1 MNNMYTYGKEN
12 ICGELL
18 YPAKRSSS
26 HGRRVNGPSTS
37 TKINE
42 CPPFIP
48 SLSQMNRDMATTFST
63 TSSVSDD
70 EVEKRHRSK
79 RACPGRTVYST
90 SDITSDSS
98 QFSHIERNFQYNC
111 DSSDEFDDRLDT
123 VSPVQLDLQP
133 DVTDESD
140 LPPPLELDPSRYYP
154 SGSSSPQM
162 TPVRPV
168 REPKK
173 QKKAEPVSIFD
184 HNFDRF
190 NRPEEYNLPGGLA
203 KILGCHG
210 ILFLKF
216 YVDVNRGTIEVL
228 VDKGAFFLNRYDEVF
243 SKVQVEIHPNPS
255 FNSSNR
261 KRGRRDRNFPCFES
275 HVVEGHNPRYK
286 LKFTLELAQSNF
298 ENHDKIGISV
308 FTKDRGDEDG
318 YWIGTKLG
326 QMAFSIRKLY
336 LKGKEA
342 NKSQRHR
349 SSKHKM
355 RPILNGGYFLLG
367 PEKGESTTMS
377 QDKILTNKFY
387 EVGGNSMFS
396 TSSSTYSA
404 SPVKM
409 MGEDICRRPLMKE
422 VRGSAS
428 TSTLADP
435 RRHSLQTPS
444 KSRNNNVRAMASTR
458 VPQYVPA
465 MMQHTAA
472 LPLECIG
479 MVPRKKVSLPVRAI
493 SQDQQFKKK
502 KDTLD
507 TMNLSSSSNS
517 FSSTGAEYKSRH
529 RHTLP
534 YLMTTTDTSNYSQT
548 PSLPV
553 PGCSTDQEIN
563 YGMLYAD
570 SAPSH
575 HVPPQRPVKES
586 KSVDLPRKMLSTQ
599 PSVSGEISSQ
609 KSAANHPSVRRVAS
623 FTYSNDSVT
632 DKNNKRIQPS
642 GNSKFKLPTTISKIG
657 NFIRNK
663 VERVDLTLSTN
674 SLCPS
679 ADEVKA
685 WQDSFENLLTSK
697 LGLEMFRQFVI
708 GEVSSEN
715 LDFYLDVEEFKKCKN
730 KAKLN
735 QKSQAIFDAYFRKDA
750 PREINLDAE
759 TKSAT
764 LQAIEQ
770 GLNNDTYNLAQNKI
784 QQLMAKDSYRRFLQ
798 SKQYLDLV
806 NATTPPPS
814 ATFPTR
820 SPSPRSS
827 PIPPE
832 EPTSGKTSPV
842 PSLPSRRHTGLPTN
856 DPSVPTITE

>member
-1 MNNMYTYGKEN
+1 MNNNFYTYGKEN
-12 ICGELL
+12 ICSGELL
-18 YPAKRSSS
+18 FPAKRSSS
-26 HGRRVNGPSTS
+26 HGRKTKGPSTS

-48 SLSQMNRDMATTFST
+48 SLAINRDIATTFST

-98 QFSHIERNFQYNC
+98 QFSHHQFERNFNYPC
-111 DSSDEFDDRLDT
+111 DSSDEYDDRLDA

-140 LPPPLELDPSRYYP
+140 LPPPLELIPGRYYA
-154 SGSSSPQM
+154 SGPSSPQM
-162 TPVRPV
+162 MPNRPV

-173 QKKAEPVSIFD
+173 QKSTEPVSIFD
-184 HNFDRF
+184 NNFDRF

-203 KILGCHG
+203 KMLGCHG

-216 YVDVNRGTIEVL
+216 YVDVIQGTIEVV

-243 SKVQVEIHPNPS
+243 SKVRVEIHQNPN

-261 KRGRRDRNFPCFES
+261 KRGRKDRNFPCYES

-286 LKFTLELAQSNF
+286 LKFPIELTESNF
-298 ENHDKIGISV
+298 ENHDKLGISV
-308 FTKDRGDEDG
+308 FTRDREDEDG
-318 YWIGTKLG
+318 RWVGSRLG

-336 LKGKEA
+336 LKGRDA
-342 NKSQRHR
+342 ARGHRHR
-349 SSKHKM
+349 SSKMKL
-355 RPILNGGYFLLG
+355 RPVLNGGYFLLG

-387 EVGGNSMFS
+387 DVGGGNSMFS

-422 VRGSAS
+422 ARGSAS

-435 RRHSLQTPS
+435 RRHSLQINT
-444 KSRNNNVRAMASTR
+444 KSRNNNIRSLAGSSR

-465 MMQHTAA
+465 MMQQSAA

-479 MVPRKKVSLPVRAI
+479 MAPRKKVSLPVRAI

-502 KDTLD
+502 KENLD

-534 YLMTTTDTSNYSQT
+534 YLMTTTDTSDFSQAPT
-548 PSLPV
+548 LPV
-553 PGCSTDQEIN
+553 PGCSADQEIN

-570 SAPSH
+570 TAPTH

-586 KSVDLPRKMLSTQ
+586 KSVDLPRKTLSTQ
-599 PSVSGEISSQ
+599 PSV
-609 KSAANHPSVRRVAS
+609 SVRRVAS
-623 FTYSNDSVT
+623 FTYSNDSVS

-642 GNSKFKLPTTISKIG
+642 GNSTKFKLPTTISKIG
-657 NFIRNK
+657 NFLRNR

-674 SLCPS
+674 SLCPTS
-679 ADEVKA
+679 DEVRS
-685 WQDSFENLLTSK
+685 WQDSFESLLNNK
-697 LGLEMFRQFVI
+697 VGLEMFRQFVI

-715 LDFYLDVEEFKKCKN
+715 LDFYLDVEEYKKCKN

-759 TKSAT
+759 TKGLT
-764 LQAIEQ
+764 LNAIDQ
-770 GLNNDTYNLAQNKI
+770 GLNPETYNLAQNKI
-784 QQLMAKDSYRRFLQ
+784 LQLMTKDSYRRFLQ
-798 SKQYLDLV
+798 SKLYLDLL

-814 ATFPTR
+814 ASLPAS
-820 SPSPRSS
+820 SPSPRTS
-827 PIPPE
+827 PSPLEDPS
-832 EPTSGKTSPV
+832 SGKASPV
-842 PSLPSRRHTGLPTN
+842 PSLPSRRHTGLPN